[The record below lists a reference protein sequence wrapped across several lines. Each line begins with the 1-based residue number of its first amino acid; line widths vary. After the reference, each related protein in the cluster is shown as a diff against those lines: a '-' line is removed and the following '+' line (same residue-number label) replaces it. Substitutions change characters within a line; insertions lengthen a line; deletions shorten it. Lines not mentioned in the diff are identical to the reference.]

1 MGKAAPI
8 SGINPDAAPK
18 AEIASLATSMTAAAF
33 LGIAWYL
40 CIELNVRLLVKVTQ
54 PSLYFWACLLCS
66 WGIFVHC
73 ISILLSNFHLW
84 TSYWSIV
91 VIHVSWLTYVIFQ
104 SLVLYSRLSLVLF
117 KARVGRYVLGMILV
131 NAVVFG
137 LSTVVFGLRHSRYAM
152 GLTHAYLIWDRVQ
165 LAAFVVQETL
175 IGILYIRETSR
186 HLKSMVVLGSDHDT
200 TRWNLRYLIAVN
212 IFIIALDCSIMGL
225 CYSGFFFLQGFYKA
239 AVYAVKLRTE
249 FAILNQLRASLPGAP
264 RYGSDNVV
272 GQHHSQDDG
281 AMGILDILNEGREMQ
296 VVEDA
301 VEAPRKRD
309 SASKKA
315 PADA

>member
-1 MGKAAPI
+1 
-8 SGINPDAAPK
+8 
-18 AEIASLATSMTAAAF
+18 
-33 LGIAWYL
+33 
-40 CIELNVRLLVKVTQ
+40 
-54 PSLYFWACLLCS
+54 
-66 WGIFVHC
+66 
-73 ISILLSNFHLW
+73 
-84 TSYWSIV
+84 
-91 VIHVSWLTYVIFQ
+91 
-104 SLVLYSRLSLVLF
+104 
-117 KARVGRYVLGMILV
+117 
-131 NAVVFG
+131 
-137 LSTVVFGLRHSRYAM
+137 M

-272 GQHHSQDDG
+272 GQHVQVEAKRQSRPLPLVRRQHSQDDG
-281 AMGILDILNEGREMQ
+281 AMGIWDILNEGREMQ